1 MKHIIIIL
9 VLILALVGCNK
20 KTDDSNR
27 NIITSDIANFWNA
40 YDNIIV
46 TQDSILQYK
55 YLDSLYIKKGTLGLK
70 GIMQAKNYTNQD
82 YINAIN
88 SYPKFWSSIRENTFK
103 TDTYVAELNQG
114 IEKIRVIYPELK
126 PAKIYFTIGA
136 LRTNGTTVDSLV
148 LIGAELA
155 MSDTNTMASEF
166 QEDIQKGRRT
176 YFDSNPI
183 DNLVLL
189 NIHEYVHTQ
198 QKPVVNNLLSYVL
211 HEGIAEFVSVTA
223 MGEPSAAP
231 AINYGKQNEAV
242 KKKFE
247 AEVFYGNNRHEWL
260 WSDFPNEFNTRDL
273 GYYIGYQIA
282 EINYNQ
288 AKDKQ
293 AAIKEMVELDYTNEA
308 QIEDFVNRTHF
319 FSKSLEE
326 LYQDFDKSRPT
337 IIKIKPFDNN
347 SNSVSP
353 NTKNITF
360 EFSEPLNG
368 LNTGVDYGPLGTDY
382 FPEMSFD
389 RVWSSNNKSWTV
401 TVNLEPNKHY
411 QFLISNNFRTE
422 KGIPLKPYLVE
433 FKTGIK

>member
-1 MKHIIIIL
+1 MKNIIL
-9 VLILALVGCNK
+9 IALLILQLFGCNK
-20 KTDDSNR
+20 KANNFNK
-27 NIITSDIANFWNA
+27 NIITSDVINFWNA
-40 YDNIIV
+40 YDNIIT

-55 YLDSLYIKKGTLGLK
+55 YLDSLYIQKGTLGLQ

-155 MSDTNTMASEF
+155 MSDKNTMASEF

-198 QKPVVNNLLSYVL
+198 QKPVVDNLLSYVL

-231 AINYGKQNEAV
+231 AINYGKQNDAV

-293 AAIKEMVELDYTNEA
+293 AAIKEMIELDYTNEV

-319 FSKSLEE
+319 FSKSIEA
-326 LYQDFDKSRPT
+326 LYQNFDKSRPT
-337 IIKIKPFDNN
+337 VLKIKQFENN
-347 SNSVSP
+347 NTSVNP
-353 NTKNITF
+353 NTKELTF

-368 LNTGVDYGPLGTDY
+368 HNTGVDYGPLGTDY
-382 FPEMSFD
+382 FPKMSLE

-401 TVNLEPNKHY
+401 KVNLESNKHY
-411 QFLISNNFRTE
+411 QFMISNNFRTE
-422 KGIPLKPYLVE
+422 KGIPLKPYIVE
-433 FKTGIK
+433 FKTTE